1 VGLSLFPL
9 PLFKFKIVMDI
20 YTYVASCNPYQAKSI
35 LHKYGYSAKDVKT
48 ENDLGICL
56 KQLVAYEG
64 EDAFH
69 DVLDSHPD
77 KLVIMEK
84 FGAEKKKEH
93 KGCDGANCS
102 CKGHDRHYMNFNGSE
117 NQSSKSAKEVSV
129 YIMAAALL
137 LAAAIIVKK

>member
-1 VGLSLFPL
+1 
-9 PLFKFKIVMDI
+9 MDI

-35 LHKYGYSAKDVKT
+35 LHKYGYSAKDVKN

-77 KLVIMEK
+77 KGVIMEK
-84 FGAEKKKEH
+84 FGVQKKETEY
-93 KGCDGANCS
+93 KNCDGGGCS
-102 CKGHDRHYMNFNGSE
+102 CHHHDRHYMNFNGSDS
-117 NQSSKSAKEVSV
+117 QGSKSTKEVGV
-129 YIMAAALL
+129 YIIAAALL
-137 LAAAIIVKK
+137 LGAAIIVKK

>member
-1 VGLSLFPL
+1 
-9 PLFKFKIVMDI
+9 MDI

-35 LHKYGYSAKDVKT
+35 LHKYGYSTKGVSN
-48 ENDLGICL
+48 ERDLGVCL

-77 KLVIMEK
+77 KGVIVEKYGMEK
-84 FGAEKKKEH
+84 KATEYKN
-93 KGCDGANCS
+93 CDGGSCNC
-102 CKGHDRHYMNFNGSE
+102 RHHERQYMNFSGSDALGG
-117 NQSSKSAKEVSV
+117 KSTKEVST
-129 YIMAAALL
+129 YILAAALL